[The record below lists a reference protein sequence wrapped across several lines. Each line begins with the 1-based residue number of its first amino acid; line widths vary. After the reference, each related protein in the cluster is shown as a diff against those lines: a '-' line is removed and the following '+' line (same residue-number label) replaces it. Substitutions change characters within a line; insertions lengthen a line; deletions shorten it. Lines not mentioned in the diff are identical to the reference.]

1 MAIITKSDRDTR
13 VEVKVKTRK
22 GQKNDQGY
30 YWWKAKSKAELG
42 NQLLDTVG
50 FLKEQQQYRQRQA
63 SIYSRMYGNLPL
75 STYIGSSL
83 GKMNTQ
89 NNLPTDRPTMN
100 VIQSCVDTLVSRLTQ
115 AKPKPVFLTDGSD
128 YRNRKLTKQMNT
140 FIAGEM
146 YKTKAYELG
155 ETILKDA
162 SVLGDGVLK
171 VFREH
176 DKVKVERILITE
188 LLVDQNDAFYGSP
201 RCIYQLKLID
211 RDTLVDLVPEYRS
224 TIEKAEQ
231 AYPDNNETSQKTISD
246 QVMLV
251 EAWHLPSGPDADD
264 GRHVIACTS
273 GVILDEE
280 YCKDD
285 FPFVFLRYSP
295 RMVGFW
301 SQGLPEQLSGTQIEI
316 NKLLLT
322 ISQSINLVGVPR
334 VFVEDGSKVVKAHL
348 NNNIGAII
356 TYRGTK
362 PQYEVAP
369 CVPAELY
376 QQLQRL
382 VDYAYQQ
389 SGVSAL
395 SAAAQKPAGLNSGE
409 AIRNFDDLQSDRF
422 ATLNK
427 RYDQMYIHLVNKML
441 DVAIE
446 IAEETGK
453 YDTIYP
459 NKDGVKEI
467 NLPEIEV
474 LRKNPFVVQ
483 CFDSNS
489 LPKDPAGRKQAI
501 VDDMQAGILTL
512 EEGRRLLNY
521 SDLEQED
528 KLAIAPEER
537 ILKQL
542 DDIVEEGKYTP
553 PDPFINISLAKTK
566 VMQYYNLYV
575 ANGLE
580 ESRQQMLRDYQ
591 TQLLDLEQAAMPPM
605 APGMP
610 APAGAPSVP
619 QAPPTSDLKPMA

>member
-1 MAIITKSDRDTR
+1 MAIITKSDRNKR
-13 VEVKVKTRK
+13 EEVKVKTKSGVKADK
-22 GQKNDQGY
+22 GY
-30 YWWKAKSKAELG
+30 FWWKAKSKAELA
-42 NQLLDTVG
+42 NQLVETAA
-50 FLKEQQQYRQRQA
+50 FLREQQQYRQRQA
-63 SIYSRMYGNLPL
+63 SIHARMYGNMPL
-75 STYIGSSL
+75 SNYIGSNM
-83 GKMNTQ
+83 GKMATN
-89 NNLPTDRPTMN
+89 NNLPADRPTMN
-100 VIQSCVDTLVSRLTQ
+100 VIQSCVDTLESKISQ

-128 YRNRKLTKQMNT
+128 YKNRKLSKQMNT
-140 FIAGEM
+140 FINGEL
-146 YKTKAYELG
+146 YQTRSYRLG
-155 ETILKDA
+155 KQILKDA
-162 SVLGDGVLK
+162 MVLGDGVLK

-176 DKVKVERILITE
+176 DKVKVERVLATE
-188 LLVDQNDAFYGSP
+188 LLVDLNDAFYGNP
-201 RCIYQLKLID
+201 RCIYQLKLVD
-211 RDTLVDLVPEYRS
+211 RDTLIDMVPEYRS

-231 AYPDNNETSQKTISD
+231 AYPDNSADSQKTISD

-251 EAWHLPSGPDADD
+251 EAWHLPSGPEAND

-280 YCKDD
+280 YCKPD

-301 SQGLPEQLSGTQIEI
+301 SQGLPEQLAGTQVEI

-348 NNNIGAII
+348 NNSVGAIV

-409 AIRNFDDLQSDRF
+409 AIRNFDDLQTDRF
-422 ATLNK
+422 ASLNE
-427 RYDQMYIHLVNKML
+427 RYDNMYIDLINKML

-446 IAEETGK
+446 IAEETGT
-453 YDTIYP
+453 YQTVYP
-459 NKDGVKEI
+459 SKDGTQEI
-467 NLPEIEV
+467 NLPEIDK
-474 LRKNPFVVQ
+474 LRENPFVIQ
-483 CFDSNS
+483 CFDSNA

-553 PDPFINISLAKTK
+553 PDPFINISLAKVK

-591 TQLLDLEQAAMPPM
+591 AQLLMLEQAAMPPM
-605 APGMP
+605 PQPGMP
-610 APAGAPSVP
+610 QAGAPSVP
-619 QAPPTSDLKPMA
+619 QAPPTSDLKPMV